1 MQAPKETIPSD
12 TADEL
17 DEHIRRLSDILSSMA
32 RRCSSIMST
41 LDRMS
46 TAYDMLSA
54 VNYDP
59 DPAPACDVDALLN
72 PEDAIEHIRET
83 NSLLDARKYIED
95 GIIYLEGVS
104 PHTSERWVVSTR
116 NGETWCLTKDG
127 VAKVL
132 NLPGTGVYTRIL
144 DILQLVKEGRDDE
157 IHIHPDDQ
165 ENIADA
171 DEVVDKYQ
179 TLLER
184 LGTEAATRWLRTQ
197 EYRREHPDSAEEN
210 PGSPVGSTH

>member
-72 PEDAIEHIRET
+72 PEDAMEHIRET

-95 GIIYLEGVS
+95 GPYM
-104 PHTSERWVVSTR
+104 
-116 NGETWCLTKDG
+116 
-127 VAKVL
+127 
-132 NLPGTGVYTRIL
+132 RIL
-144 DILQLVKEGRDDE
+144 YMLQLVKGM
-157 IHIHPDDQ
+157 HPDDQ

-171 DEVVDKYQ
+171 NELVDKY
-179 TLLER
+179 
-184 LGTEAATRWLRTQ
+184 
-197 EYRREHPDSAEEN
+197 
-210 PGSPVGSTH
+210 